1 MVRHCPKLSVSKAG
15 WTVPA
20 VRQQLSFHLS
30 SSWGRPKQLSP
41 EETKARQ
48 EALMRRSLP
57 KRRRLPGVKNIILVS
72 SGKGRKPFYFC
83 FIIYFCFRKVKMFS
97 DMLPLFLLIYINRA
111 YI

>member
-1 MVRHCPKLSVSKAG
+1 MAMVRHCTKLSASKAG

-30 SSWGRPKQLSP
+30 SSLGRPKQPSP

-72 SGKGRKPFYFC
+72 SGKGRKPF
-83 FIIYFCFRKVKMFS
+83 
-97 DMLPLFLLIYINRA
+97 
-111 YI
+111 